1 MYMYTCTATCIT
13 IMHVFL
19 HMCVPSANLPMYNCV
34 SSVCSGRLFN
44 SLTAH
49 YFNGEPLPWI
59 ATGRGH
65 GSSIMVMITVN
76 VIVCWYAQKI
86 STWIMCWWCT
96 LETKSMKLSMLF
108 NYTHYLLNSIDYYI
122 TPKGNIHITIITLS
136 VNSLPMDTI
145 WVWVATVVNVI
156 QLTNPW

>member
-1 MYMYTCTATCIT
+1 
-13 IMHVFL
+13 
-19 HMCVPSANLPMYNCV
+19 
-34 SSVCSGRLFN
+34 
-44 SLTAH
+44 
-49 YFNGEPLPWI
+49 
-59 ATGRGH
+59 
-65 GSSIMVMITVN
+65 
-76 VIVCWYAQKI
+76 
-86 STWIMCWWCT
+86 
-96 LETKSMKLSMLF
+96 MKLSMLF